1 MRAQSGKAWRG
12 HLNRAES
19 VGKGVEAKGASR
31 LGPAPQQPTQGRPCR
46 APVLWVCKAPRRSP
60 SRGPHGDTH
69 RALRGHPLAEPLESA
84 ATARFPAS
92 AQCPGDVPTAPSEPH
107 PGSPLLSAKR
117 TASPPPRLPPTPPS
131 WTGAPGPTR
140 PLTGPQSGP
149 ALYGTPKARPAMG
162 ARWETECE
170 CGGVNSVSKGMSIW
184 NARMVPCLETGSL
197 QMPFVKMRPPKSG
210 LALIQW
216 LIEGKCGPRHTG
228 RGYLLPEAEPGAPE
242 AGGGGK
248 DPPGSLRRGRG
259 PAVP

>member
-1 MRAQSGKAWRG
+1 MDSLTVGQEGERRAVRAQSGKAWRG

-117 TASPPPRLPPTPPS
+117 TASPPPTHSSIVDWCSRPHQALDWSPVWP
-131 WTGAPGPTR
+131 GALR
-140 PLTGPQSGP
+140 H
-149 ALYGTPKARPAMG
+149 
-162 ARWETECE
+162 
-170 CGGVNSVSKGMSIW
+170 
-184 NARMVPCLETGSL
+184 
-197 QMPFVKMRPPKSG
+197 PKS
-210 LALIQW
+210 Q
-216 LIEGKCGPRHTG
+216 TSD
-228 RGYLLPEAEPGAPE
+228 
-242 AGGGGK
+242 GGQVGN
-248 DPPGSLRRGRG
+248 R
-259 PAVP
+259 V